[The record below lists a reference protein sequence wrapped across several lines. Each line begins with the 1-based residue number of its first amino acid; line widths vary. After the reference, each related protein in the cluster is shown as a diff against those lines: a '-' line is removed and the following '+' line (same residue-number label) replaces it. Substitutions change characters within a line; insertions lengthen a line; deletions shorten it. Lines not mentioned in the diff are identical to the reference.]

1 MMLKTLIVEDNTAY
15 RQSLRHLL
23 EERFPSLR
31 IDEAA
36 DGEEALRQALSRRFD
51 LIFMDIRLP
60 KGNGFNLTETIKTVF
75 VDSVVCVITSH
86 DILEYRDAALLS
98 GADYFMVKGESTAS
112 EIVSLVESLLR
123 KRFMTLIIL
132 SDTLIRM
139 QLKQLLSTRWPNM
152 IVAEAMDAATGL
164 GHTAELEPNLVL
176 LELRL
181 PGARVVELVRDIRA
195 GSPKATLIGLTEDV
209 LSARRATTCGVDYYV
224 PLASVGHAELAAIV
238 NCLQP
243 SSTRH

>member
-1 MMLKTLIVEDNTAY
+1 MLKTLIVEDNTAY

-23 EERFPSLR
+23 EERFPSLQ

-60 KGNGFNLTETIKTVF
+60 KGNGFNLTETIKAVF

-112 EIVSLVESLLR
+112 EVVGLVESLLR
-123 KRFMTLIIL
+123 KRFTTLIIV
-132 SDTLIRM
+132 SDKRIRM
-139 QLKQLLSTRWPNM
+139 QLNTLLSIRWPNM
-152 IVAEAMDAATGL
+152 DVAEAMDAATGL
-164 GHTAELEPNLVL
+164 RHAAELEPNLVL

-181 PGARVVELVRDIRA
+181 PGAPVVELVRDIRA
-195 GSPKATLIGLTEDV
+195 GSPKATLIGLTADE
-209 LSARRATTCGVDYYV
+209 LSARRATTCGVEYCV
-224 PLASVGHAELAAIV
+224 PLDPSGHTELVSIV
-238 NCLQP
+238 NTLQP
-243 SSTRH
+243 GSVHH